1 MKIISIDVGI
11 KNLAF
16 CLFSVEEDKYQIE
29 DWGVVD
35 LSQKTETQKLCTCWN
50 DKKIKKVTTK
60 EKCKYQ
66 AKWKKNDVYYCVK
79 HAKHSGFLI
88 PTNDYKTS
96 FINKQNMT
104 SLRKILD
111 KLNEEKK
118 DDNNNEER
126 KKERKEK
133 SILNSFNPISD
144 TGSNDTPN
152 TFSSDPINTNPLSLN
167 TILYNS
173 IPNSSINHT
182 SNSISGSSSLKKAD
196 LISVILSTIETKCLQ
211 PIEEV
216 NASKMDL
223 VTIGRNMKIK
233 FDNIFCQK
241 RIDKVIIEN
250 QISPIAN
257 RMKTIQGMISQYFI
271 MISEHPIEINFVNS
285 TNKLKLGEFQ
295 SNTDYKERKQ
305 QSVSLVKKMVDS
317 SWLDFFNE
325 HNKKDDLADCYLQG
339 IWYIKN
345 KKNSS

>member
-35 LSQKTETQKLCTCWN
+35 LSQKTETQKICTCWN
-50 DKKIKKVTTK
+50 EKKVKKITTK

-66 AKWKKNDVYYCVK
+66 AKWKKNDVYYCAK

-111 KLNEEKK
+111 KLNENNTNEKK
-118 DDNNNEER
+118 
-126 KKERKEK
+126 
-133 SILNSFNPISD
+133 
-144 TGSNDTPN
+144 
-152 TFSSDPINTNPLSLN
+152 N
-167 TILYNS
+167 TINFISNNFNNS
-173 IPNSSINHT
+173 TDNHNPNPSNITNDVIIDSNNTST
-182 SNSISGSSSLKKAD
+182 SNSISNSSSLKKAD
-196 LISVILSTIETKCLQ
+196 LISVILSIIETKCLQ

-233 FDNIFCQK
+233 FDSIFCQK
-241 RIDKVIIEN
+241 KIDKVIIEN

-271 MISEHPIEINFVNS
+271 MISEHPIEIDFVNS

-345 KKNSS
+345 K

>member
-16 CLFSVEEDKYQIE
+16 CLFSIEEDKYQIE

-79 HAKHSGFLI
+79 HAKHSEFLI

-111 KLNEEKK
+111 KLNEN
-118 DDNNNEER
+118 NNNEKKNNEKR
-126 KKERKEK
+126 KKKEY
-133 SILNSFNPISD
+133 SILNSFNSISNNSNNSD
-144 TGSNDTPN
+144 TISNNSDTISN
-152 TFSSDPINTNPLSLN
+152 
-167 TILYNS
+167 
-173 IPNSSINHT
+173 PNSNNSDTI
-182 SNSISGSSSLKKAD
+182 SNNSNNSDTISNPNSNNSDTISSSLKKAD

-271 MISEHPIEINFVNS
+271 MISEHPIEIDFVNS

-317 SWLDFFNE
+317 SWLNFFNE

-345 KKNSS
+345 K

>member
-35 LSQKTETQKLCTCWN
+35 LSQKTEIQKTCTCWN
-50 DKKIKKVTTK
+50 EKKIKKVITK

-66 AKWKKNDVYYCVK
+66 AKWKKNDVYYCAK
-79 HAKHSGFLI
+79 HAKHSEFLI
-88 PTNDYKTS
+88 PTNDYKSS

-104 SLRKILD
+104 SLRNIFD
-111 KLNEEKK
+111 KLNENEEKK
-118 DDNNNEER
+118 
-126 KKERKEK
+126 KS
-133 SILNSFNPISD
+133 SILTSFNPI
-144 TGSNDTPN
+144 NN
-152 TFSSDPINTNPLSLN
+152 TDVFPI
-167 TILYNS
+167 
-173 IPNSSINHT
+173 
-182 SNSISGSSSLKKAD
+182 SLKKAD
-196 LISVILSTIETKCLQ
+196 LISVILSTIEIKCLQ
-211 PIEEV
+211 PIEEI

-233 FDNIFCQK
+233 FDSIFCQK
-241 RIDKVIIEN
+241 QIDKVVIEN

-271 MISEHPIEINFVNS
+271 MISEHPIEIDFVNS

-305 QSVSLVKKMVDS
+305 QSVSLVKKMVES
-317 SWLDFFNE
+317 SWLDFFNQ

-339 IWYIKN
+339 IWYIQNKN
-345 KKNSS
+345 K

>member
-16 CLFSVEEDKYQIE
+16 CLFSIEEYKSVEEDKYQIE

-79 HAKHSGFLI
+79 HAKHSEFLI

-104 SLRKILD
+104 SLRKIFD
-111 KLNEEKK
+111 KLNEN
-118 DDNNNEER
+118 NNNEKKNNEKR
-126 KKERKEK
+126 KKKEY
-133 SILNSFNPISD
+133 SILNSFNSISNNSNNSD
-144 TGSNDTPN
+144 TISN
-152 TFSSDPINTNPLSLN
+152 
-167 TILYNS
+167 
-173 IPNSSINHT
+173 PNSN
-182 SNSISGSSSLKKAD
+182 NSDTISSSLKKAD

-271 MISEHPIEINFVNS
+271 MISEHPIEIDFVNS

-317 SWLDFFNE
+317 SWLNFFNE

-345 KKNSS
+345 K

>member
-1 MKIISIDVGI
+1 
-11 KNLAF
+11 
-16 CLFSVEEDKYQIE
+16 
-29 DWGVVD
+29 
-35 LSQKTETQKLCTCWN
+35 
-50 DKKIKKVTTK
+50 
-60 EKCKYQ
+60 
-66 AKWKKNDVYYCVK
+66 
-79 HAKHSGFLI
+79 
-88 PTNDYKTS
+88 
-96 FINKQNMT
+96 MT

-111 KLNEEKK
+111 KLNENNTNEKK
-118 DDNNNEER
+118 
-126 KKERKEK
+126 
-133 SILNSFNPISD
+133 
-144 TGSNDTPN
+144 
-152 TFSSDPINTNPLSLN
+152 N
-167 TILYNS
+167 TINFFPNNFNNSTDNYN
-173 IPNSSINHT
+173 PNSSNITNDVIIDSNNTST
-182 SNSISGSSSLKKAD
+182 SNSISSSSSLKKAD
-196 LISVILSTIETKCLQ
+196 LISVILSIIETKCLQ

-233 FDNIFCQK
+233 FDSIFCQK

-271 MISEHPIEINFVNS
+271 MISEHPIEIDFVNS

-345 KKNSS
+345 K

>member
-16 CLFSVEEDKYQIE
+16 CLFSIEEDKYQIE

-79 HAKHSGFLI
+79 HAKHSEFLI

-111 KLNEEKK
+111 KLNEN
-118 DDNNNEER
+118 NNNEKKNNEKR
-126 KKERKEK
+126 KKKEY
-133 SILNSFNPISD
+133 SILNSFNSISNNSNNSD
-144 TGSNDTPN
+144 TISNNSDTISN
-152 TFSSDPINTNPLSLN
+152 
-167 TILYNS
+167 
-173 IPNSSINHT
+173 PNSN
-182 SNSISGSSSLKKAD
+182 NSDTISSSLKKAD

-271 MISEHPIEINFVNS
+271 MISEHPIEIDFVNS

-317 SWLDFFNE
+317 SWLNFFNE

-345 KKNSS
+345 K